1 MSLKD
6 CPESL
11 PATRVYTTRDGGFV
25 DENPGDKNAYRH
37 GCVLIGD
44 EFIFRQAFK
53 VMLDGMIS
61 RQEKIVT
68 HYPSGKGFHHVC

>member
-1 MSLKD
+1 LHKASFSSQVFEK
-6 CPESL
+6 SF
-11 PATRVYTTRDGGFV
+11 TTRDGGFV

-61 RQEKIVT
+61 RQEKIIT
-68 HYPSGKGFHHVC
+68 HYPSGKGFHRVC